1 MIHRQ
6 VLLSADAIYCS
17 GVPPGA
23 TSYTRRSMADL
34 KTRLRTASVAAFLGA
49 IKDDGRR
56 KDSRTVA
63 ALMTRGR
70 LKLRHRE
77 KQDVS

>member
-1 MIHRQ
+1 
-6 VLLSADAIYCS
+6 
-17 GVPPGA
+17 
-23 TSYTRRSMADL
+23 MADL